1 MEVETCVRVD
11 VPVYSQL
18 VNVRLLDLFSSVL
31 VRWLGLIVDKKSRRE
46 GESTSLPIIRLQQ
59 FAMDRSNTATD
70 IHSC

>member
-46 GESTSLPIIRLQQ
+46 GNPQACQ
-59 FAMDRSNTATD
+59 
-70 IHSC
+70 

>member
-1 MEVETCVRVD
+1 MWFCLFNLFMEVETCVRVD

-46 GESTSLPIIRLQQ
+46 GNPQACQ
-59 FAMDRSNTATD
+59 
-70 IHSC
+70 